1 MLNISIMEL
10 ALNLTVFL
18 VKGVFEAYLNL
29 IICDLY
35 GSTQTKLKC
44 IFKQKRYMS
53 TICNKV

>member
-18 VKGVFEAYLNL
+18 VKGVFEAHLNL
-29 IICDLY
+29 VICDPY

>member
-1 MLNISIMEL
+1 MPNILVMEL
-10 ALNLTVFL
+10 DGYLTVFL
-18 VKGVFEAYLNL
+18 VKGVFEAHLNL
-29 IICDLY
+29 VICDLY